1 MKHHK
6 RFLRLEKLVT
16 KEECI
21 PAIALQFLNGT
32 IHWAGR
38 IFPNKD
44 EFNKAVENA
53 FRNEPPKPGPR
64 VIIITFWRKMDDYNL
79 DKLRGKQVCG

>member
-21 PAIALQFLNGT
+21 PAIALQFLNGA
-32 IHWAGR
+32 IHWADR
-38 IFPNKD
+38 IFPNEE
-44 EFNKAVENA
+44 EFSKAVEIA
-53 FRNEPPKPGPR
+53 FRNEPPSPDPR
-64 VIIITFWRKMDDYNL
+64 LVIINFCRNMVDCNL
-79 DKLRGKQVCG
+79 DKIRCEQVSG